1 MFSFCIIIF
10 VKNNL
15 EYKFKTYVT
24 YSSSDMLLRNTH
36 SETLM
41 KTVYT
46 HENNALVQ
54 NAKNLL
60 ENEGIDVVL
69 KNEFASGG
77 AGDLV
82 PNETWPEL
90 CVIDE
95 NDYEKAVAVLKS
107 LTDKQDRPDWVCQQ
121 CKEPNG
127 AMFESC
133 WNCQEN
139 A

>member
-1 MFSFCIIIF
+1 
-10 VKNNL
+10 
-15 EYKFKTYVT
+15 
-24 YSSSDMLLRNTH
+24 
-36 SETLM
+36 M

-60 ENEGIDVVL
+60 ENEGISVVF

-82 PNETWPEL
+82 PTETWPEI
-90 CVIDE
+90 CVINP
-95 NDYEKAVAVLKS
+95 NDYEKAMETLKS
-107 LTDKQDRPDWVCQQ
+107 LSSKQDQPDWTCEK
-121 CKEPNG
+121 CYEPNG
-127 AMFESC
+127 AMFDSC
-133 WNCQEN
+133 WNCQSLE